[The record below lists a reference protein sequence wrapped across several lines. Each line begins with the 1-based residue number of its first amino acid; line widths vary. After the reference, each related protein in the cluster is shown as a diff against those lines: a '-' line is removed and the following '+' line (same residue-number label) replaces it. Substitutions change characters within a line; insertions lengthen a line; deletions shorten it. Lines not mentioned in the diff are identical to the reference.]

1 MLQEEEKISTFNHSG
16 IFTVLIVFILLIT
29 ITGISVAAYTWNY
42 TSTHA
47 NTIGTGNIST
57 SLLESND
64 IVSLNN
70 FVPISDEKGIALSKD
85 SAYDFAV
92 TTSATG
98 APGNINYK
106 ISIKKEPPSDGYVML
121 SDSNVK
127 VYLTKF
133 DTNGEIE
140 VMSPILVSHII
151 TSGDEGT
158 LKFNSDKKSYLVHS
172 HTTNK
177 DTKTTKYR
185 LRIWV
190 DKKSSSSLNPNAR
203 YEYKLKIGVTGNLAL

>member
-1 MLQEEEKISTFNHSG
+1 MLEEEVRRSSLNSNSL
-16 IFTVLIVFILLIT
+16 FTILAVFILLIT
-29 ITGISVAAYTWNY
+29 FTGVSVAAYTWNY

-47 NTIGTGNIST
+47 NTIGTGNISM

-64 IVSLNN
+64 TIDLKSTLPMTDIKGVS
-70 FVPISDEKGIALSKD
+70 LSKD
-85 SAYDFAV
+85 NSYDFAV

-106 ISIKKEPPSDGYVML
+106 IIIKKEPVLDGYTML

-127 VYLTKF
+127 IYLTKF
-133 DTNGEIE
+133 DTGGEVE
-140 VMSPILVSHII
+140 VMSPTLVSNII
-151 TSGDEGT
+151 LNGDEGT
-158 LKFNSDKKSYLVHS
+158 LKFNSDKKNYLIHS

-185 LRIWV
+185 LRMWV
-190 DKKSSSSLNPNAR
+190 DSKNSSTLNASTR
-203 YEYKLKIGVTGNLAL
+203 YDYKLKVSITGDLSI